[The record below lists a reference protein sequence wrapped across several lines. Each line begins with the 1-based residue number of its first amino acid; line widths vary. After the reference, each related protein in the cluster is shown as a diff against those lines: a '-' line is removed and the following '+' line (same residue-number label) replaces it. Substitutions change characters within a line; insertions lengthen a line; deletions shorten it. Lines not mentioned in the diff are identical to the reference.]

1 MWNLSQIRTRVQ
13 ERLAEESNVFWSV
26 AERDSAVN
34 EAQRFISSVTKG
46 VPSFASDF
54 VSTAAPYV
62 SFTGKLVG
70 EYATAG
76 WVVDGGVRALNNV
89 RVDQANITF
98 PEWTQAVGTPR
109 WAIIVPDEQRVYVSP
124 TPAVPVEVSIK
135 VSVLPNDLVDPTDE
149 LFNGEPVMEKYQG
162 AVLNIAAALLLLKER
177 YDGDAERFYQFAIQE
192 MQAIGVSPADI
203 PPLPRQAVQDG

>member
-1 MWNLSQIRTRVQ
+1 MWNLSQIRTRLQ
-13 ERLAEESNVFWSV
+13 ERLAEESSVFWSV

-54 VSTAAPYV
+54 VSTTAPYV
-62 SFTGKLVG
+62 AFTGKLVG
-70 EYATAG
+70 EYVSAG
-76 WVVDGGVRALNNV
+76 WVVNGGVQALNNV
-89 RVDQANITF
+89 RVDQANMTF

-109 WAIIVPDEQRVYVSP
+109 WAILIPDEQRVYISP
-124 TPAVPVEVSIK
+124 TPATPIEVSVK
-135 VSVLPNDLVDPTDE
+135 VSVLPDDLTDTTDE
-149 LFNGEPVMEKYQG
+149 LFNGEPIMEKYQG
-162 AVLNIAAALLLLKER
+162 ALLNIAAALLLLKER

-192 MQAIGVSPADI
+192 MQSLGVNPTEI